1 VHNLSHWYVE
11 SLRLQD
17 NERSRLDCYTLSFV
31 AKRPTLH
38 LRRDKPAVTDNTER
52 ERIHE
57 VTDNA

>member
-1 VHNLSHWYVE
+1 MTIAIAWAV
-11 SLRLQD
+11 
-17 NERSRLDCYTLSFV
+17 V